1 VRHSPY
7 LLVLPI
13 TNATSETVTNAV
25 AHAFTELPTT
35 MRNADWDRRVEMARP
50 TEFTSATSI
59 PVFFCDAH
67 CPRQRGSNENN
78 RLLRQSFPKRTD
90 VSLHIDEIG

>member
-1 VRHSPY
+1 VLHSRY

-25 AHAFTELPTT
+25 ARAFTELPTT

-59 PVFFCDAH
+59 PVFFCDAQWPLAARQQREQPFTAPIPSRRRPT
-67 CPRQRGSNENN
+67 CPCTST
-78 RLLRQSFPKRTD
+78 K
-90 VSLHIDEIG
+90 